1 MTRGWKIGLS
11 IFIGLFLSLMLV
23 AGAGIY
29 FISKYGREM
38 GEGVKRSQSE
48 GENFGRGTDDVG
60 CLQEALARNK
70 KNNSITKIVSS
81 NVFLATCLEKSQK
94 TPKFCEG
101 VPLRSNKQESKSWA
115 EQKCREASQPGI
127 TCEAMFQVVQSY
139 CENDLD
145 IHNDDSSPKQ
155 PNQ

>member
-11 IFIGLFLSLMLV
+11 IFIGLFLALMLAV
-23 AGAGIY
+23 GAGIY
-29 FISKYGREM
+29 FLSKYGREM

-48 GENFGRGTDDVG
+48 GENFGRGTDDAG

-81 NVFLATCLEKSQK
+81 NVFLATCLKESKPSQG
-94 TPKFCEG
+94 FCEG
-101 VPLRSNKQESKSWA
+101 VPLRSHKQESKRWA
-115 EQKCREASQPGI
+115 EQKCREAGQSGI

-155 PNQ
+155 SNQ

>member
-11 IFIGLFLSLMLV
+11 IFVGLFLALILV

-48 GENFGRGTDDVG
+48 GENFGKGSDNAA
-60 CLQEALARNK
+60 CLKEALERNK
-70 KNNSITKIVSS
+70 QNNSITKIVSI
-81 NVFLATCLEKSQK
+81 NVFLATCLKESKP
-94 TPKFCEG
+94 TPGFCEG
-101 VPLRSNKQESKSWA
+101 VPLRSDKQETKSWA
-115 EQKCREASQPGI
+115 AQKCREAGQSGI

-145 IHNDDSSPKQ
+145 IQIDDSSTKQ